1 MEEGAL
7 AELPIVFVEMGSLG
21 GVLSR
26 RTSGTSVA
34 AKAEGRAAVARLLED
49 AET

>member
-1 MEEGAL
+1 MEDGAL

-21 GVLSR
+21 VVLSR
-26 RTSGTSVA
+26 STTGTGVA
-34 AKAEGRAAVARLLED
+34 AKAEERAAVARLLED